1 MNKFLWLPVMGLTAC
16 WVQDTSISLD
26 DNLWDS
32 NVVAASDGVYVALP
46 FAEMLVR
53 VRLDSDSS
61 LDLAVV
67 DLDGA
72 RVNRM
77 VPTPD
82 GSSVLV
88 FAEWDE
94 CKDEDSEIVYR
105 SDCPSDEL
113 VTNSEL
119 AIVSDAQRTQRLE
132 IPSHLNTIEFSPDNS
147 IAVAYLDYS
156 LGGEITIEGVADLG
170 EVAFINL
177 ADEASSQIRSSI
189 SVGFSPNRVL
199 FGTNNDAVVMS
210 RSQVVVVDLTTF
222 EKTLEA
228 PLTLDADQQID
239 PSGAELAYDE
249 ESGAS
254 TLLLTVQGSSDLY
267 MLNLASEFWNIGD
280 LGAIPS
286 AIGVDNSSAQ
296 SVFVFGASSKAVILD
311 HASLASLSS
320 SSIEDISLEEPANKT
335 ILGSGFA
342 LLYHDSNDY
351 VHDVYRI
358 DLDSRELTEYVLAN
372 PLSELQ
378 LSPSGQ
384 YAVGIMRPENGYSSN
399 LDAYQDSRWG
409 IAILNTLSDDVVSLV
424 AESQPIAVEIIENQ
438 NGSFALVL
446 MNGLDYLL
454 QIDLSQPSNF
464 IPVEMDAAP
473 LSLSKM
479 PADDGRFLISHD
491 VDMGMV
497 SFLDPTTLEITSIDG
512 FAVTGLLNEQILP
525 RRAEEE

>member
-1 MNKFLWLPVMGLTAC
+1 MKRFLSLPLLGLSAC
-16 WVQDTSISLD
+16 FVQDASVSIYEG
-26 DNLWDS
+26 LWDS
-32 NVVAASDGVYVALP
+32 RVVTASDGIYVSLP
-46 FAEMLVR
+46 YAERLVR
-53 VRLDSDSS
+53 VNVDADSERV
-61 LDLAVV
+61 LDLV

-72 RVNRM
+72 RVNRL

-82 GSSVLV
+82 GTSVLV

-94 CKDEDSEIVYR
+94 CKDDDPDIVHKE
-105 SDCPSDEL
+105 DCPEEL

-119 AIVSDAQRTQRLE
+119 AIVSDAQRTQVLE
-132 IPSHLNTIEFSPDNS
+132 IPAHLNTIQFSADNS

-156 LGGEITIEGVADLG
+156 LGGDIVIDGVADLG
-170 EVAFINL
+170 EVAFIRL
-177 ADEASSQIRSSI
+177 ADGTKSSI
-189 SVGFSPNRVL
+189 SVGFSPSRVL
-199 FGTNNDAVVMS
+199 FGTNNNAVVMS
-210 RSQVVVVDLTTF
+210 RSRVVAVDLNTF

-267 MLNLASEFWNIGD
+267 MLNLESEFWNIGD
-280 LGAIPS
+280 LGAVPS
-286 AIGVDNSSAQ
+286 SIGVDNSTAQ
-296 SVFVFGASSKAVILD
+296 SVFVFGGSSKAVILD

-335 ILGSGFA
+335 LLGGGFA

-351 VHDVYRI
+351 VHDVYRV
-358 DLDSRELTEYVLAN
+358 DLETRELTEYVLAN

-409 IAILNTLSDDVVSLV
+409 IAILDTETDDSVSLV
-424 AESQPIAVEIIENQ
+424 AEAQPIAVEIIENQ

-446 MNGLDYLL
+446 MSGLDYLL
-454 QIDLSQPSNF
+454 QVDLSQPSNF
-464 IPVEMDAAP
+464 TAIEMEAPP

-479 PADDGRFLISHD
+479 PAGDDRFVIAHD
-491 VDMGMV
+491 LDMGMV
-497 SFLDPTTLEITSIDG
+497 SFLDPTTLELTSIDG
-512 FAVTGLLNEQILP
+512 FAVTGIFKEDVLP